1 MQLYRG
7 LPIITNKIP
16 VDERNGIPHHLMDF
30 IGLEEEPWHINKFR
44 NECLQQIREVHA
56 RGKLPILVGGTH
68 YYTQSVLFHGALIGE
83 TIGSESPESSDQE
96 EDSPTRREGWEILE
110 APPSVMLEKLREVD
124 PIMAARWHPNEA
136 RKIRRSLEIYLKTG
150 KPASQV
156 YAEQHRQ
163 RQSPGDDDG
172 DGGALT
178 GRLRFPTLVLW
189 VHSEREKLYQ
199 RLDGRVDAMMANGLV
214 DEAKSMWNCLREKE
228 RRGRPVDT
236 TRGIWVSIGFK
247 ELRPYFTALETD
259 ATDAEDIKES
269 CVSSIKTST
278 RQYSSRQTKWI
289 RTKLWTALADSHAKS
304 HFFVL
309 DGTDVSAWEQTVAGP
324 SERLVHS
331 FLSGERL
338 PDPKTLSPLALE
350 TISEREREEAK
361 RRGSADQH
369 PVEKLRQITCDICKK
384 TMTGQEQWEIHL
396 RGRGHRRALAGIE
409 RRAKRDEYFRQKEMA
424 GS

>member
-44 NECLQQIREVHA
+44 NECLQLIRDIHA
-56 RGKLPILVGGTH
+56 RRKLPILVGGTH
-68 YYTQSVLFHGALIGE
+68 YYTQSVLFHGALVGE
-83 TIGSESPESSDQE
+83 TIGSESPESSDE
-96 EDSPTRREGWEILE
+96 EDDSSARKEGWEILD

-124 PIMAARWHPNEA
+124 PIMAARWHPNET

-163 RQSPGDDDG
+163 RHSPSDG
-172 DGGALT
+172 DGAVT
-178 GRLRFPTLVLW
+178 GKLRFPTLILW
-189 VHSEREKLYQ
+189 VHSERGKLYQ
-199 RLDGRVDAMMANGLV
+199 RLDARVDSMMANGLI
-214 DEAKSMWNCLREKE
+214 DEAKSMWNYLEERE
-228 RRGRPVDT
+228 RRGNPIDT

-247 ELRPYFTALETD
+247 ELKPYFNAL
-259 ATDAEDIKES
+259 ATGAADAEDIKES
-269 CVSSIKTST
+269 CVRSIKTST
-278 RQYSSRQTKWI
+278 RQYSSRQNKWI
-289 RTKLWTALADSHAKS
+289 RTKLWTALADSQAKS
-304 HFFVL
+304 QFFVL
-309 DGTDVSAWEQTVAGP
+309 DGTDVSAWNETVLGP
-324 SERLVHS
+324 SERLVHA
-331 FLSGERL
+331 FLNGEQL
-338 PDPKTLSPLALE
+338 PDAKTLSFLARE

-361 RRGSADQH
+361 RRDSAGQH
-369 PVEKLRQITCDICKK
+369 PAEKLRQITCDICKK

-396 RGRGHRRALAGIE
+396 RGRGHRRAVAGIE
-409 RRAKRDEYFRQKEMA
+409 RRAKRDEYFRQKETA